1 MPLGRA
7 RVRPKHARA
16 CAVATAERVARAR
29 GAALTG
35 TPTVETRRGLVDNG
49 LRRTSYHPLHE
60 DLDGVAENSE
70 LTGEACGMA

>member
-7 RVRPKHARA
+7 RVRPKHAR
-16 CAVATAERVARAR
+16 
-29 GAALTG
+29 ALTG

-49 LRRTSYHPLHE
+49 LRRTSYQPLHE

-70 LTGEACGMA
+70 LTGEACGVA